1 MKPGLYIET
10 QNFDLQLLFQDLVLS
25 FNKNQST
32 SLSQDDALLIWN
44 TIEYMCQH
52 GSTQKQIRDTFYD
65 GWKMVQE
72 DALKIQQ
79 LLNQL
84 QSNLLPFS
92 NEKYKNILFEQIP
105 RFLQTLKGKDSLFH
119 YCQLTEDLDYPLF
132 DGFAFD
138 HDMYQR
144 KGSDCVLYYLK
155 RFSLEQSFCIT
166 FKKDI
171 PELVSQFEKRYK
183 ISIEETNINLFS
195 ILLYQDIAHILLYNE
210 PGILLKK
217 EEIKKLRKINISKKI
232 PSILKTIST
241 NPEIKEYIL
250 SFQDEILQSFELFKN
265 HKKELFLYP
274 PEIIKQYQIHFSY
287 GQNQKEFTQTLLQ
300 FKEMKPEKRFE
311 MLQNKSIN
319 IYDLMDLLEQDILFE
334 NQYQIFYSSLQSVD
348 IAILLKA
355 MCICDTAFDTQI
367 TMKDIYEQ
375 LDMTQEWQ
383 YQLYKYLQKTNTKKI
398 EKYIHQ
404 IQIE

>member
-1 MKPGLYIET
+1 MKPSLYIDT
-10 QNFDLQLLFQDLVLS
+10 QNIDLQFLFQDLVLS

-32 SLSQDDALLIWN
+32 SLSQDDALLIWE

-52 GSTQKQIRDTFYD
+52 GSNQKRIRDTFYD
-65 GWKMVQE
+65 GWKVVRE
-72 DALKIQQ
+72 DALKIET

-84 QSNLLPFS
+84 QSNLLPFP

-105 RFLQTLKGKDSLFH
+105 RLLQTLKGKDSLFY

-155 RFSLEQSFCIT
+155 RFSLEHSFCMT

-171 PELVSQFEKRYK
+171 PQLLSQFEKRYK

-195 ILLYQDIAHILLYNE
+195 ILLYQNIAHILLYNC

-217 EEIKKLRKINISKKI
+217 EEIEKLRKINISKKI
-232 PSILKTIST
+232 PSILNTISA
-241 NPEIKEYIL
+241 NPEIKKYIL

-274 PEIIKQYQIHFSY
+274 STIKKQYSIHFSY
-287 GQNQKEFTQTLLQ
+287 GQSQKEFTQTLLQ
-300 FKEMKPEKRFE
+300 FKEMQPDKCLET
-311 MLQNKSIN
+311 LQNKSIN
-319 IYDLMDLLEQDILFE
+319 IYDLMDLLEQDILYE
-334 NQYQIFYSSLQSVD
+334 NQYQIFYSSLQSID
-348 IAILLKA
+348 IAMLLKA
-355 MCICDTAFDTQI
+355 I
-367 TMKDIYEQ
+367 
-375 LDMTQEWQ
+375 
-383 YQLYKYLQKTNTKKI
+383 
-398 EKYIHQ
+398 
-404 IQIE
+404 